1 MNFFSERV
9 FNAVGKLPFTKAY
22 GKFFDSSLWTVY
34 FAGSFEL
41 GVILVEQGGDC
52 RQVEYLTKALS
63 Y

>member
-1 MNFFSERV
+1 MCSFSERV
-9 FNAVGKLPFTKAY
+9 FNAAGELSFTKAY

-34 FAGSFEL
+34 SVGGAEL

-52 RQVEYLTKALS
+52 RQVEYLS